1 VDPDKEIEIIF
12 KNLSLTALDILYGE
26 PEALLRH
33 FVIMKIRTKENCHED
48 LAWMA
53 RN

>member
-1 VDPDKEIEIIF
+1 MDPDKEIEIIF
-12 KNLSLTALDILYGE
+12 KTSSLAELDILYGE
-26 PEALLRH
+26 EALLRH